1 MFINTYG
8 GQNMTTNNSKV
19 KEIKGIKVSLNKRS
33 ASSWITYHRFTDIY
47 GRLMPQQSKTFG
59 KKSGVKNIDDAFSQA
74 YNWIIIQ
81 QQRIN
86 TGFIADGNETT
97 LGDYIE
103 NEWNPSR
110 PKTATYDRYYSQLN
124 MPAFNKIKRMRL
136 TAINLKAVKELFNE
150 IAQTPSKRN
159 KKLPSSGSLDNY
171 KKALSNVFRS
181 AIQNNVIDHNPTL
194 GLEIK
199 RLVGSK
205 QLIKESSN
213 RLENRNAFSKEDV
226 RTILEHLK
234 KVDFQ
239 MYAIVKI
246 MCLTGL
252 RTQEVVALDM
262 NHSINLKD
270 NYFIIDQAST
280 FKAGIGSTLKDTK
293 TRVARRVYFY
303 DTVADVIKEQMDR
316 KMAELKSLMSKHEIE
331 SQEQLFL
338 FSSHREH
345 PNRLYQNQWISR
357 RFTKLIENLDVKH
370 YQLYSCRHTYAN
382 LQLESGTPAEV
393 VAKQMGHSVQTFYNY
408 YVHELDQPKRDAGKK
423 NLLDEDTE

>member
-1 MFINTYG
+1 MEG
-8 GQNMTTNNSKV
+8 HSMATNGKEV
-19 KEIKGIKVSLNKRS
+19 KEIKGTKINLSKRS
-33 ASSWITYHRFTDIY
+33 ESSWITYHRFTDSY
-47 GRLMPQQSKTFG
+47 GQLMPQQSKTFG

-81 QQRIN
+81 QQRID

-124 MPAFNKIKRMRL
+124 MPAFNKIKKMRL

-150 IAQTPSKRN
+150 IAQPPSKRN

-199 RLVGSK
+199 RLVGNK

-226 RTILEHLK
+226 RIILKHLK

-270 NYFIIDQAST
+270 NYLIIDQALT
-280 FKAGIGSTLKDTK
+280 FKSGIGSTLKDTK
-293 TRVARRVYFY
+293 TSVARKVYFSN
-303 DTVADVIKEQMDR
+303 TVSDVIKEQMNR
-316 KMAELKSLMSKHEIE
+316 KMTELKNIMSRNEIDG
-331 SQEQLFL
+331 QEQLSL

-345 PNRLYQNQWISR
+345 PNRLYQKQWISKC
-357 RFTKLIENLDVKH
+357 FTKLIKGLDVKQ

-382 LQLESGTPAEV
+382 LQLESGTSAEV
-393 VAKQMGHSVQTFYNY
+393 IAQQMGHSIQTFYNY
-408 YVHELDQPKRDAGKK
+408 YVHELDQPKKEAGRK
-423 NLLDEDTE
+423 NLLD

>member
-1 MFINTYG
+1 MLK
-8 GQNMTTNNSKV
+8 NNI
-19 KEIKGIKVSLNKRS
+19 EPRTIKGITVNLNKRS
-33 ASSWITYHRFTDIY
+33 ESSWITYHRFNDCY
-47 GRLMPQQSKTFG
+47 GKLMPQQSKTFG
-59 KKSGVKNIDDAFSQA
+59 KKAGVKNIDDAFSKA
-74 YNWIIIQ
+74 YNWIIIE
-81 QQRIN
+81 QQRID
-86 TGFIADGNETT
+86 TGFIADGNEIT

-110 PKTATYDRYYSQLN
+110 PQTATYDRYYSQLN
-124 MPAFNKIKRMRL
+124 MKSFNKIKQMKL
-136 TAINLKAVKELFNE
+136 TSINLKAVKQLFNE
-150 IAQTPSKRN
+150 ISQTVSKRN
-159 KKLPSSGSLDNY
+159 GKLPSSGSLGNY

-213 RLENRNAFSKEDV
+213 RLESRNAFSKEDI
-226 RTILEHLK
+226 RTILNHLK
-234 KVDFQ
+234 KTDFQ

-270 NYFIIDQAST
+270 NYLIIDQAST
-280 FKAGIGSTLKDTK
+280 YQAGQGSTLKDTK
-293 TRVARRVYFY
+293 TSVARKVYFY
-303 DTVADVIKEQMDR
+303 DTVTNVIQEQMNR
-316 KMAELKSLMSKHEIE
+316 KKTELNNLMSKSEID

-345 PNRLYQNQWISR
+345 PNRLYQNQWISK
-357 RFTKLIENLDVKH
+357 RFTKLIKDLDVKQ

-382 LQLESGTPAEV
+382 LQLESGTPAE
-393 VAKQMGHSVQTFYNY
+393 AIAQQMGHSIQTFYNY

-423 NLLDEDTE
+423 NLLDEK